1 MVPYV
6 YKICVLNVCKYV
18 YNYYVYKILKGG
30 FELVP
35 IMPRGLIFRRPVNNI
50 PGIVAGDP

>member
-6 YKICVLNVCKYV
+6 YKICVSNVCKYV